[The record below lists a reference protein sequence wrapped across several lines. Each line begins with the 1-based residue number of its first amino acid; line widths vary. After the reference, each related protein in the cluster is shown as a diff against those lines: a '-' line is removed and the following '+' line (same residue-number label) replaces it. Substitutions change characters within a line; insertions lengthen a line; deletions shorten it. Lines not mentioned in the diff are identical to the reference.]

1 MKRLKHVL
9 KILVFGVCL
18 GILLSFIRVKL
29 QIDTGVFMAGYW
41 IAAGVILTGLVLY
54 GALYMR
60 WFGRKMREAVILL
73 EAGETK
79 AYIKALEKL
88 RGQAR
93 GRFLKNLFQLNLSAG
108 YCDLKQYAKAISIL
122 EPLSAAR
129 LRGDMQ
135 MVHRLNLC
143 VCYFYSGQAPEAMQ
157 LYEASEA
164 VFAPYRDRQ
173 PYGGNLAV
181 LDMLAALERKEYE
194 AAGAMLAEARE
205 KWNRPRLAEDYAYI
219 AEQLEEA
226 DRRRPSPVRT

>member
-1 MKRLKHVL
+1 MKQLKR
-9 KILVFGVCL
+9 ILRILLLGICL
-18 GILLSFIRVKL
+18 GLFLGFL
-29 QIDTGVFMAGYW
+29 QSRFRIESGVFMTWYW
-41 IAAGVILTGLVLY
+41 ITAGVILIGLVLFNTVY
-54 GALYMR
+54 IGLYMK
-60 WFGRKMREAVILL
+60 KMREAVILL

-129 LRGDMQ
+129 PRGDMQ

-164 VFAPYRDRQ
+164 VFAPCRNRQ

-226 DRRRPSPVRT
+226 NRRRPSPVRT